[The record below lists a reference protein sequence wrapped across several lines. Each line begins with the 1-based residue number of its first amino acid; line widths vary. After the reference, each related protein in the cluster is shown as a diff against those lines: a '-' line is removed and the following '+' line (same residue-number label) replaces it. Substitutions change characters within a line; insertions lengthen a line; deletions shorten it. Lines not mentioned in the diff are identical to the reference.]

1 MSDRIVQI
9 IAEIRDK
16 FYHANNELKQV
27 KEKSILL
34 ENEVASLHTKQSEL
48 TSVIV
53 TKQDFI
59 DTLHLE
65 NLELKKQVEEKT
77 VLLVEK
83 SSLIVPVV
91 NHDDLIN
98 DLVKEID
105 TCISQL
111 KKQ

>member
-1 MSDRIVQI
+1 MSDRIAQI

-16 FYHANNELKQV
+16 FYHAKNELKQF
-27 KEKSILL
+27 KEKSTLL
-34 ENEVASLHTKQSEL
+34 ENEVASLQTKQSEL
-48 TSVIV
+48 ATVIV
-53 TKQDFI
+53 AKQDFI

-65 NLELKKQVEEKT
+65 NLELKKQLEEKI
-77 VLLVEK
+77 LLLEEQ
-83 SSLIVPVV
+83 SSIVVQEV

-111 KKQ
+111 KK

>member
-1 MSDRIVQI
+1 MSDRIAQI

-16 FYHANNELKQV
+16 FYHAKNELKQV
-27 KEKSILL
+27 KEKSTLL
-34 ENEVASLHTKQSEL
+34 ENEVASLQTKQSEL
-48 TSVIV
+48 AIVIV
-53 TKQDFI
+53 AKQDFI

-65 NLELKKQVEEKT
+65 NLELKKQLEEKI
-77 VLLVEK
+77 LLLEEQ
-83 SSLIVPVV
+83 SSIVVPEV

-111 KKQ
+111 KK

>member
-1 MSDRIVQI
+1 MSDRITHI

-16 FYHANNELKQV
+16 FYHVKNELKQES
-27 KEKSILL
+27 EKNALL
-34 ENEVASLHTKQSEL
+34 ESEIASLQTKQSEIA
-48 TSVIV
+48 SVIV
-53 TKQDFI
+53 AKQNII
-59 DTLHLE
+59 DAMHLE
-65 NLELKKQVEEKT
+65 NLSLKKQLEDKVLQMEEQ
-77 VLLVEK
+77 

-111 KKQ
+111 KK

>member
-1 MSDRIVQI
+1 MSDRIAQI

-27 KEKSILL
+27 KEKSTLF
-34 ENEVASLHTKQSEL
+34 ENEVASLQSKQSEL
-48 TSVIV
+48 ASVIV
-53 TKQDFI
+53 SKQDFI

-65 NLELKKQVEEKT
+65 NLELKKQIEEK
-77 VLLVEK
+77 VLLLEEK
-83 SSLIVPVV
+83 SVSIVPVV

-111 KKQ
+111 KK

>member
-1 MSDRIVQI
+1 MSDRIAQI

-16 FYHANNELKQV
+16 FYHAKNELKQV
-27 KEKSILL
+27 KEKSTLL
-34 ENEVASLHTKQSEL
+34 ENEVASLQTKQSEL
-48 TSVIV
+48 ASVIV
-53 TKQDFI
+53 AKQDFI

-65 NLELKKQVEEKT
+65 NLELKKQIEEKT
-77 VLLVEK
+77 LLLEEK

-111 KKQ
+111 KK

>member
-1 MSDRIVQI
+1 MSDRIAHI

-16 FYHANNELKQV
+16 FYHVKDELKQE
-27 KEKSILL
+27 KEKNALL
-34 ENEVASLHTKQSEL
+34 ENDIASFQTKQSEL
-48 TSVIV
+48 AAVIV
-53 TKQDFI
+53 AKQDFI

-65 NLELKKQVEEKT
+65 NLELKKQLEEKQ
-77 VLLVEK
+77 LLIEK
-83 SSLIVPVV
+83 QSSEIVPVI

-111 KKQ
+111 KK